1 MFCVILF
8 VLDISLHEREVLGR
22 KFGSLFPQL
31 LLLPRHVRT
40 RHARRVPV
48 AVTGGLGRSHPV
60 PVIGDHLLA
69 VPPVAGLEGVHR
81 VAELLEHD
89 VRVQTVGGG
98 PAGEIATPQHRVEA
112 SRRGPQIGHVVVLV
126 RGHHLLIQ
134 IHPLIQQS

>member
-1 MFCVILF
+1 MSALATLAASLSRSRGDSGGVILY
-8 VLDISLHEREVLGR
+8 LDIIKDVSISDFHIRLY
-22 KFGSLFPQL
+22 GSLSVSRVAWIFP
-31 LLLPRHVRT
+31 
-40 RHARRVPV
+40 A
-48 AVTGGLGRSHPV
+48 

-112 SRRGPQIGHVVVLV
+112 SRRGPEQLGGHFVSFDCQVGGQRSL
-126 RGHHLLIQ
+126 
-134 IHPLIQQS
+134 